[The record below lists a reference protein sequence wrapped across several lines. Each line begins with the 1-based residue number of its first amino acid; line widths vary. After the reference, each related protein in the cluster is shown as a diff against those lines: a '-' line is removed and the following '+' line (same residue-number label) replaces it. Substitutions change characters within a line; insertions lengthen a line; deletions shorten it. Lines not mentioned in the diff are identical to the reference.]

1 MDTTPEVPQPDV
13 IHPDLRGKT
22 VVITGGA
29 KGIGYATAQ
38 AFVRQGA
45 RVALLDM
52 DPAALAEA
60 VAGLQAAGG
69 EALAAQASVTDADA
83 VERAFAQVEQAW
95 GGIDVLVN
103 NAGISAN
110 KPTLD
115 AVSYTHLTL
124 PTILLV

>member
-52 DPAALAEA
+52 DP
-60 VAGLQAAGG
+60 
-69 EALAAQASVTDADA
+69 
-83 VERAFAQVEQAW
+83 
-95 GGIDVLVN
+95 
-103 NAGISAN
+103 
-110 KPTLD
+110 
-115 AVSYTHLTL
+115 VSYTHLRAHET
-124 PTILLV
+124 